1 VSADRSSTTLIVA
14 ELRRQVDHQ
23 LTAGA
28 ATDTKAAGLIAATFA
43 LVALVAPRVQIDGPV
58 GAAAATV
65 TFGLALLTLF
75 ELMQAIKPRVK
86 TFSYG
91 PNAKSLKEFLGDP
104 VEDLEIA
111 MVDVFAEARDDNED
125 ALEDKA
131 ESLILGI
138 KALIVTV
145 LGLGVMLAGGAIA

>member
-1 VSADRSSTTLIVA
+1 MSAERSAATLIVA

-43 LVALVAPRVQIDGPV
+43 LVALVAPRVQIDSPV
-58 GAAAATV
+58 RTAAAVV
-65 TFGLALLTLF
+65 TFGVVLLTLV

-91 PNAKSLKEFLGDP
+91 PDAKSLKEFVGEP
-104 VEDLEIA
+104 VEDLEIE
-111 MVDVFAEARDDNED
+111 MVNVFVNARDANEA

-131 ESLILGI
+131 ESFILGI

-145 LGLGVMLAGGAIA
+145 IGLGVMLAGGAIA